1 MSPPHSTYCGN
12 SRSRGIKKSPRWD
25 DDEGVAATVGTIMSL
40 LVFLTFMGVFTN
52 QFIPVWMGD
61 NESAHMS
68 DAIEQI
74 LALKADVD
82 GLITDYSDS
91 LIAPTPLVIPVT
103 LSAQGIP
110 VFAAPTS
117 GVLSYNPEYTYG
129 RPSMNVSY
137 TSELEA
143 DDGHS
148 GGQLK
153 LYCPNRYYVEQ
164 SLIYESGAVILNQSD
179 GEFILA
185 GVQLSV
191 QDYNNNLVLKM
202 TQVTFEGTN
211 KTIGGV
217 GTKTVHADLMFAS
230 TIEYTSSP
238 AHEVT
243 ITIVTQHGLAWA
255 NYFKRTLNASQADL
269 TYGVDFTVPNPTY
282 YDVPGTLDDYY
293 IVTVTISDV
302 GVFYHTKATVQ
313 ISLGEL
319 GV

>member
-1 MSPPHSTYCGN
+1 
-12 SRSRGIKKSPRWD
+12 
-25 DDEGVAATVGTIMSL
+25 MSL

-74 LALKADVD
+74 LALKSDID
-82 GLITDYSDS
+82 GLITDYADS

-103 LSAQGIP
+103 LHAQGIP
-110 VFAAPTS
+110 VFAAATS
-117 GVLSYNPEYTYG
+117 GILSYVPEYTYG
-129 RPSMNVSY
+129 RPSLNTSY
-137 TSELEA
+137 TSELEP
-143 DDGHS
+143 DDGRS
-148 GGQLK
+148 GGELR

-179 GEFILA
+179 GEFVLSGI
-185 GVQLSV
+185 QLSV
-191 QDYNNNLVLKM
+191 QDYNNNLILKM
-202 TQVTFEGTN
+202 TQVSLQGVN

-238 AHEVT
+238 AHDVN
-243 ITIVTQHGLAWA
+243 ITIATKHGMAWA
-255 NYFKRTLNASQADL
+255 NYFKRALNSSQADL
-269 TYGVDFTVPNPTY
+269 TYGVDFTVPSPTFYDNP
-282 YDVPGTLDDYY
+282 GKSNDYY
-293 IVTVTISDV
+293 IVNVKISGV
-302 GVFYHTKATVQ
+302 GVFYHTKAIVQ

>member
-1 MSPPHSTYCGN
+1 M
-12 SRSRGIKKSPRWD
+12 
-25 DDEGVAATVGTIMSL
+25 GTIMSL

-74 LALKADVD
+74 LALKSDID
-82 GLITDYSDS
+82 GLITDYADS

-103 LSAQGIP
+103 LHAQGIP
-110 VFAAPTS
+110 VFAAATS
-117 GVLSYNPEYTYG
+117 GILSYVPEYTYG
-129 RPSMNVSY
+129 RPSLNTSY
-137 TSELEA
+137 TSELEP
-143 DDGHS
+143 DDGRS
-148 GGQLK
+148 GGELR

-179 GEFILA
+179 GEFVLSGI
-185 GVQLSV
+185 QLSV
-191 QDYNNNLVLKM
+191 QDYNNNLILKM
-202 TQVTFEGTN
+202 TQVSLQGVN

-238 AHEVT
+238 AHDVN
-243 ITIVTQHGLAWA
+243 ITIATKHGMAWA
-255 NYFKRTLNASQADL
+255 NYFKRALNSSQADL
-269 TYGVDFTVPNPTY
+269 TYGVDFTVPSPTFYDNP
-282 YDVPGTLDDYY
+282 GKSNDYY
-293 IVTVTISDV
+293 IVNVKISGV
-302 GVFYHTKATVQ
+302 GVFYHTKAIVQ

>member
-1 MSPPHSTYCGN
+1 MSPPHSAYCGN
-12 SRSRGIKKSPRWD
+12 SRPRGIKKSPRWD

-61 NESAHMS
+61 NESSHMS
-68 DAIEQI
+68 DVIQQI
-74 LALKADVD
+74 LALKSDID
-82 GLITDYSDS
+82 GLITDYADS
-91 LIAPTPLVIPVT
+91 LIAPTPLVVPVT
-103 LSAQGIP
+103 LSSQGIP

-117 GVLSYNPEYTYG
+117 GVLSYVPEYTYG
-129 RPSMNVSY
+129 RPSFNTSY
-137 TSELEA
+137 TSDLED

-148 GGQLK
+148 GGELR

-179 GEFILA
+179 GEFILS

-191 QDYNNNLVLKM
+191 QNYNDNLVLKM
-202 TQVTFEGTN
+202 TQVTLQGVN
-211 KTIGGV
+211 KTIGGI
-217 GTKTVHADLMFAS
+217 GTKTVHADLMYAS

-238 AHEVT
+238 AEEVT

-269 TYGVDFTVPNPTY
+269 TYGADFTVPNPTF
-282 YDVPGTLDDYY
+282 YDVPGSLDDYY

-313 ISLGEL
+313 LSLGEL